1 MHRTRVPHKVGTRP
15 RMSGKKLEGK
25 KISFESIAR
34 PAGDHEVARIV
45 KPAARQ
51 RHDVIKRRGS
61 LIEMRRTVYAALPA
75 VVKGRPTHR
84 PFQRRVNDPI
94 RPERHQMPWSR
105 PFGRDLA
112 ATYAHCGAFGGS
124 GPAGNA
130 TVREAKIGVS

>member
-1 MHRTRVPHKVGTRP
+1 MHRTRVPHKVRTRP
-15 RMSGKKLEGK
+15 RISGKKLERK
-25 KISFESIAR
+25 KITFESIAR

-45 KPAARQ
+45 KPASRQ

-75 VVKGRPTHR
+75 VAKGRAAHR
-84 PFQRRVNDPI
+84 ALEGRVNDPI
-94 RPERHQMPWSR
+94 RSERYQMPWSR

-112 ATYAHCGAFGGS
+112 ATCAHCGAFGGP